1 MRYTVYSNI
10 RNLVIAMLVVFATA
24 VSGVAQ
30 TESATPMPSPTPQ
43 ILNGQEL
50 KMPIVERASETAD
63 GKHDQYRGK
72 KVTITGAIVVAGKC
86 NRFTGKC
93 EDPTYTQNGVTI
105 IAAEDWYAWIANNS
119 GEEYVAIRFIVEPG
133 KLLKVQLPAE
143 GMEELKSLYMRFGR
157 ETTGVT
163 TAINAV
169 FKSRVNGGVAQN
181 LANVMWLRAANE
193 SSVTHWQT
201 SLYADGLE
209 LGESNNLGK
218 NGAKIWTPG
227 QPNTLDFTKVSI
239 FGKEYEETFLS
250 YITLPDYS
258 RHNSVVVTIEF
269 YNNTNANAML
279 TVLGGAQI
287 VPQR

>member
-1 MRYTVYSNI
+1 MRIS
-10 RNLVIAMLVVFATA
+10 RNSKISTFVIAIAMVVASFVT
-24 VSGVAQ
+24 GYAQ
-30 TESATPMPSPTPQ
+30 TESATPVPSPTPQ
-43 ILNGQEL
+43 VLNGQEL

-63 GKHDQYRGK
+63 GKFDKYRGK

-86 NRFTGKC
+86 SRFTGKC

-105 IAAEDWYAWIANNS
+105 IAAEDWYAWVANDS
-119 GEEYVAIRFIVEPG
+119 GEEYMAIRFIVEPG
-133 KLLKVQLPAE
+133 KTLKVQLPAE

-157 ETTGVT
+157 EVTGT
-163 TAINAV
+163 ATAINAV

-227 QPNTLDFTKVSI
+227 QPNALDFTKTTI
-239 FGKEYEETFLS
+239 FGKEYEETYLS
-250 YITLPDYS
+250 YITLPDWS

-279 TVLGGAQI
+279 TVLGGSQI
-287 VPQR
+287 VPQQ